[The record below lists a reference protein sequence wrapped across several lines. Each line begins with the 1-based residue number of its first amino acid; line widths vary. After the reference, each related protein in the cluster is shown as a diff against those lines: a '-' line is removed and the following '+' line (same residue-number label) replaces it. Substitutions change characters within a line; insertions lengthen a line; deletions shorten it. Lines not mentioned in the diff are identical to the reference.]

1 MVLKI
6 SLVRG
11 TWIYVIP
18 VSGLHLTKEI
28 NEEIAIERVTFITV
42 RKLARVR
49 KKFGLPKP
57 ISKLRLRYS
66 MVEFLSDES
75 QVVAVFRHTGKPQEI
90 EAIVRKNVTEALW
103 LFSASQLGFKKRR
116 NSSFPV
122 VGATTARRFV
132 QLCINADGSG
142 GIVSGRRE
150 GKFQDLVTNEFWVA
164 FKREMFFGNLLRIL
178 HGHIKVA
185 DSWRDTLRR
194 VALLVG
200 QSQSSSDI
208 AQAFLL
214 NMIAIE
220 TLLMEQQDKP
230 KDALPERVE
239 AFIGWIGYWHTSHYE
254 ERLRG
259 AYTKRCRYVHN
270 GAFDEIQI
278 KDLLFMD
285 DILLNILVNILGH
298 PDVFPSKRSVIEF
311 SQKVSAAKIL
321 DLHSR
326 MPGVRPKTLM
336 HVSRN
341 YSDADLAQI

>member
-1 MVLKI
+1 MVLQI

-11 TWIYVIP
+11 TWIYLIP
-18 VSGLHLTKEI
+18 VSGLHLTNVV

-49 KKFGLPKP
+49 KRLGLPEP
-57 ISKLRLRYS
+57 ISRLRLRYT
-66 MVEFLSDES
+66 MVEFLSDET
-75 QVVAVFRHTGKPQEI
+75 QVVAVFRHTGKPHEI

-122 VGATTARRFV
+122 VGVTTARRFV
-132 QLCINADGSG
+132 QLCINTDTSG
-142 GIVSGRRE
+142 GIYSGRRE
-150 GKFQDLVTNEFWVA
+150 GKFQDLVANKYWVA
-164 FKREMFFGNLLRIL
+164 YNREMFFGNLLRIL

-200 QSQSSSDI
+200 QSQSSSDV

-220 TLLMEQQDKP
+220 TLLMEQQDKQ

-254 ERLRG
+254 EK
-259 AYTKRCRYVHN
+259 A
-270 GAFDEIQI
+270 
-278 KDLLFMD
+278 
-285 DILLNILVNILGH
+285 
-298 PDVFPSKRSVIEF
+298 
-311 SQKVSAAKIL
+311 
-321 DLHSR
+321 
-326 MPGVRPKTLM
+326 
-336 HVSRN
+336 
-341 YSDADLAQI
+341 

>member
-6 SLVRG
+6 SLVKG

-18 VSGLHLTKEI
+18 VSGLYLTKEI
-28 NEEIAIERVTFITV
+28 NEEIAIERVTFITI

-122 VGATTARRFV
+122 VGATKARQFV

-220 TLLMEQQDKP
+220 TILMEQQDKQ

-259 AYTKRCRYVHN
+259 TYAKRNRYVHN

-278 KDLLFMD
+278 KDLLFID
-285 DILLNILVNILGH
+285 DILLNILVNILSH
-298 PDVFPSKRSVIEF
+298 PKIFPSKRSVIEF
-311 SQKVSAAKIL
+311 SQKVSAEKIL
-321 DLHSR
+321 DLRSR
-326 MPGVRPKTLM
+326 MPGVRPKTLI